1 MNIFLWTQILCLITT
16 VGATVYIYI
25 KRKKLG
31 FWIVCISYLLILLG
45 TIYIAVRNYPI
56 YWVGYHLTMKA
67 EKQFVLEQ
75 DIEPDEYMD
84 DFKEICDI
92 VEKHYSLADY
102 KGISLKSLRDKYSV
116 KVMNAK
122 NNREYF
128 LAIQQYFSELRNSHT
143 CLRYSKYTT
152 MADAEWRSDSLYVSA
167 NLTEYPLKKG
177 DRILSVDGID
187 VVSWRDSMK
196 NYVPGS
202 TEKGRYVHTEDYV
215 FSSYIDT
222 VRNLCLC
229 RDDSVFNVTVEL
241 SRDGMQRISEHNK
254 EIRSA
259 ETKSIMNSPKD
270 KKEYLTLLSL
280 SGFTDEETEEFIL
293 KYNKVKNYQCIILNL
308 LNNHGGLVRNMEKIA
323 ALLLKHPYQAETL
336 ITPSEDSFKGKLY
349 VMIGQNTFSAAEY
362 LASILK
368 ESGSAVLVG
377 EETTGDFGVRPLT
390 FCTSHDTYFSLGYGK
405 PKTTFKGNPR
415 EGKAVEPHYR
425 IKENAA
431 LSNNFNIVRTAF
443 YLAMNEILEA
453 KMDSL
458 KSSRRKTKQFSSY
471 FRFPTSHTTVRAV
484 PHTAVPILDTIRD
497 TPPLK

>member
-1 MNIFLWTQILCLITT
+1 MIMNTFLWTQVLYLIVI
-16 VGATVYIYI
+16 VGISICIYI

-31 FWIVCISYLLILLG
+31 LWIVSSLYLLILLG

-122 NNREYF
+122 DNREYF

-152 MADAEWRSDSLYVSA
+152 MVDAEWRSDSLYVSA

-405 PKTTFKGNPR
+405 PKTTFKGNLR

-458 KSSRRKTKQFSSY
+458 KKKER
-471 FRFPTSHTTVRAV
+471 
-484 PHTAVPILDTIRD
+484 LE
-497 TPPLK
+497 

>member
-1 MNIFLWTQILCLITT
+1 MIMNTFLWTQVLYLIVI
-16 VGATVYIYI
+16 VGISIYIYI

-67 EKQFVLEQ
+67 EKQFVSEQ

-84 DFKEICDI
+84 DFEEICDI

-122 NNREYF
+122 DNREYF

-187 VVSWRDSMK
+187 VVLWRDSMK
-196 NYVPGS
+196 NYVLGS

-241 SRDGMQRISEHNK
+241 NRDGMERISEHNK
-254 EIRSA
+254 ETR
-259 ETKSIMNSPKD
+259 KSENKRIMDSPQNTQ
-270 KKEYLTLLSL
+270 EYFTLLSL
-280 SGFTDEETEEFIL
+280 SGFTDEDTEEFIL

-308 LNNHGGLVRNMEKIA
+308 LNNSGGLVRNMEKIA
-323 ALLLKHPYQAETL
+323 ALLLKQPYQAETL
-336 ITPSEDSFKGKLY
+336 ITPTEDSFKGRLY

-377 EETTGDFGVRPLT
+377 EETTGDFGTTPLT

-405 PKTTFKGNPR
+405 PKTTFKGEPR

-425 IKENAA
+425 IKESVD
-431 LSNNFNIVRTAF
+431 LSKNFNTVRTTF
-443 YLAMNEILEA
+443 YLAMNDMLEA
-453 KMDSL
+453 KKDSI
-458 KSSRRKTKQFSSY
+458 KKRR
-471 FRFPTSHTTVRAV
+471 
-484 PHTAVPILDTIRD
+484 LE
-497 TPPLK
+497 

>member
-1 MNIFLWTQILCLITT
+1 MIMNTFLWTQVLYLIVI
-16 VGATVYIYI
+16 VGISIYIYI

-67 EKQFVLEQ
+67 EKQFVSEQ

-84 DFKEICDI
+84 DFEEICDI

-122 NNREYF
+122 DNKEYF
-128 LAIQQYFSELRNSHT
+128 LAIQQYFSELKNSHT

-152 MADAEWRSDSLYVSA
+152 MADAEWRCDSLYVSV

-196 NYVPGS
+196 NYVTSS

-229 RDDSVFNVTVEL
+229 RGDSVFNVTVEL
-241 SRDGMQRISEHNK
+241 NRDGMQYISKHNK
-254 EIRSA
+254 DIRNA
-259 ETKSIMNSPKD
+259 ETKSIMNSPKG
-270 KKEYLTLLSL
+270 KKEYLILLSL

-293 KYNKVKNYQCIILNL
+293 KYNKVKNYPCIILSL
-308 LNNHGGLVRNMEKIA
+308 LNNPGGLVRNMEKIA
-323 ALLLKHPYQAETL
+323 SLLLKQSYQAETL
-336 ITPSEDSFKGKLY
+336 ITPSENSFKGRLY
-349 VMIGQNTFSAAEY
+349 VMIGQNTCSAAEH

-377 EETTGDFGVRPLT
+377 EETTGDFGTTPLT
-390 FCTSHDTYFSLGYGK
+390 FCTSHDTYFSLGFGK
-405 PKTTFKGNPR
+405 PKTTFKGEPR

-425 IKENAA
+425 IKESVD
-431 LSNNFNIVRTAF
+431 LSKNFNTVRTAF
-443 YLAMNEILEA
+443 YLAMSDILEA
-453 KMDSL
+453 KKDSL
-458 KSSRRKTKQFSSY
+458 INKER
-471 FRFPTSHTTVRAV
+471 
-484 PHTAVPILDTIRD
+484 LE
-497 TPPLK
+497 

>member
-1 MNIFLWTQILCLITT
+1 MNTFLWAQILCLI
-16 VGATVYIYI
+16 VAVVVSVYIYI

-31 FWIVCISYLLILLG
+31 FWIVCILYLLILLG

-67 EKQFVLEQ
+67 EKQFVSEQ

-84 DFKEICDI
+84 DFEEICDI

-122 NNREYF
+122 DNREYF
-128 LAIQQYFSELRNSHT
+128 LAIQQYFSELKNSHT

-152 MADAEWRSDSLYVSA
+152 MADAEWRCDSLYVSA

-196 NYVPGS
+196 NYVTGS

-229 RDDSVFNVTVEL
+229 RGDSVFNVRVEFN
-241 SRDGMQRISEHNK
+241 RDGMLYISKHNK
-254 EIRSA
+254 DIRNA
-259 ETKSIMNSPKD
+259 ETKSIMNSPKG

-293 KYNKVKNYQCIILNL
+293 KYNKVKNYPCIILSL
-308 LNNHGGLVRNMEKIA
+308 LNNPGGLVRNMEKIA
-323 ALLLKHPYQAETL
+323 ALLLKQSYQAETL
-336 ITPSEDSFKGKLY
+336 ITPSEDSFKGRLY
-349 VMIGQNTFSAAEY
+349 VTIGQNTCSAAEH

-377 EETTGDFGVRPLT
+377 EETTGDFGTTPLT
-390 FCTSHDTYFSLGYGK
+390 FLTSHDTYFTLGYGK
-405 PKTTFKGNPR
+405 PKTTSNGNPR
-415 EGKAVEPHYR
+415 EGKAVEPHFR
-425 IKENAA
+425 IKESVD
-431 LSNNFNIVRTAF
+431 LSKNFNTVRTTF
-443 YLAMNEILEA
+443 YLAMNDMLEA
-453 KMDSL
+453 KKDSL
-458 KSSRRKTKQFSSY
+458 MKKER
-471 FRFPTSHTTVRAV
+471 
-484 PHTAVPILDTIRD
+484 LE
-497 TPPLK
+497 

>member
-1 MNIFLWTQILCLITT
+1 MIMNIFLWTQILCLITT

-128 LAIQQYFSELRNSHT
+128 LATQQYFSELRNSHT

-323 ALLLKHPYQAETL
+323 TLLLKHPYQAETL

-458 KSSRRKTKQFSSY
+458 KKKER
-471 FRFPTSHTTVRAV
+471 
-484 PHTAVPILDTIRD
+484 LE
-497 TPPLK
+497 

>member
-1 MNIFLWTQILCLITT
+1 MIMNIFLWTQILCLITT

-222 VRNLCLC
+222 VRNLCLY

-323 ALLLKHPYQAETL
+323 TLLLKHPYQAETL

-458 KSSRRKTKQFSSY
+458 KKKER
-471 FRFPTSHTTVRAV
+471 
-484 PHTAVPILDTIRD
+484 LE
-497 TPPLK
+497 

>member
-1 MNIFLWTQILCLITT
+1 MIMNTFLWTQVLYLIVI
-16 VGATVYIYI
+16 VGISIYIYI

-31 FWIVCISYLLILLG
+31 FWTVSILYLLILGG
-45 TIYIAVRNYPI
+45 TIYIAVKNYPK
-56 YWVGYHLTMKA
+56 YWFGYHLTMKA
-67 EKQFVLEQ
+67 EKQFVSEQ

-84 DFKEICDI
+84 DFEEICDI

-122 NNREYF
+122 DNKEYF
-128 LAIQQYFSELRNSHT
+128 LAIQQYFSELKNSHT

-167 NLTEYPLKKG
+167 NLTGLSFKKG
-177 DRILSVDGID
+177 DRILSIDGID
-187 VVSWRDSMK
+187 ALSWRDSMK
-196 NYVPGS
+196 NYVTGS

-229 RDDSVFNVTVEL
+229 RGDSVFNVTVEL
-241 SRDGMQRISEHNK
+241 NRDGMQYISKHNK
-254 EIRSA
+254 DIRNA
-259 ETKSIMNSPKD
+259 ETKSIMNSPKG

-293 KYNKVKNYQCIILNL
+293 KYNKVKNYPCIILSL
-308 LNNHGGLVRNMEKIA
+308 LNNPGGLVRNMEKIA
-323 ALLLKHPYQAETL
+323 ALLLKQSYQAETL
-336 ITPSEDSFKGKLY
+336 ITPSEDSFKGRLY
-349 VMIGQNTFSAAEY
+349 VMIGQNTCSAAEH

-377 EETTGDFGVRPLT
+377 EETTGDFGTTPLT
-390 FCTSHDTYFSLGYGK
+390 FLTSHDTYFTLGYGK
-405 PKTTFKGNPR
+405 PKTTSNGNPR

-431 LSNNFNIVRTAF
+431 LLNDFNTVRTTF

-458 KSSRRKTKQFSSY
+458 KKKER
-471 FRFPTSHTTVRAV
+471 
-484 PHTAVPILDTIRD
+484 LE
-497 TPPLK
+497 

>member
-1 MNIFLWTQILCLITT
+1 MNTFLWAQILYLIITI
-16 VGATVYIYI
+16 GSSVYIYI
-25 KRKKLG
+25 KRKKMG
-31 FWIVCISYLLILLG
+31 FWTVSILYLLILGG
-45 TIYIAVRNYPI
+45 TIYIAVKNYPK
-56 YWVGYHLTMKA
+56 YWFGYHLTMKP
-67 EKQFVLEQ
+67 EKQFVSEQ

-84 DFKEICDI
+84 DFEEICDI

-116 KVMNAK
+116 KVMNTK
-122 NNREYF
+122 DNREYF

-152 MADAEWRSDSLYVSA
+152 MADAEWRCDSLYVSA
-167 NLTEYPLKKG
+167 NLTGLSFKKG

-196 NYVPGS
+196 NYVTGS

-241 SRDGMQRISEHNK
+241 SRDGMQHISKHNK
-254 EIRSA
+254 DIRNA

-293 KYNKVKNYQCIILNL
+293 KYNKVKNYPCIILSL
-308 LNNHGGLVRNMEKIA
+308 LNNPGGLVRNMEKIA
-323 ALLLKHPYQAETL
+323 SLLLKQSYQAETL
-336 ITPSEDSFKGKLY
+336 ITPSENSFKGRLY
-349 VMIGQNTFSAAEY
+349 VMIGQNTCSAAEH

-377 EETTGDFGVRPLT
+377 EETTGDFGTTPLT
-390 FCTSHDTYFSLGYGK
+390 FLTSHDTYFTLDM
-405 PKTTFKGNPR
+405 GNLKLLLRVNLVR
-415 EGKAVEPHYR
+415 EGC
-425 IKENAA
+425 
-431 LSNNFNIVRTAF
+431 
-443 YLAMNEILEA
+443 
-453 KMDSL
+453 
-458 KSSRRKTKQFSSY
+458 
-471 FRFPTSHTTVRAV
+471 
-484 PHTAVPILDTIRD
+484 
-497 TPPLK
+497 

>member
-1 MNIFLWTQILCLITT
+1 MIMNIFLWAQILCLITT

-56 YWVGYHLTMKA
+56 YWVGYHLTMTMKA
-67 EKQFVLEQ
+67 EKQFVSEQ

-84 DFKEICDI
+84 DFEEICDI
-92 VEKHYSLADY
+92 VEKHYSLAEY

-122 NNREYF
+122 DNREYF
-128 LAIQQYFSELRNSHT
+128 LAIQQYFSELKNSHT
-143 CLRYSKYTT
+143 YLRYSKYTT

-167 NLTEYPLKKG
+167 NLTGLSFKKG
-177 DRILSVDGID
+177 DRILSIDGID
-187 VVSWRDSMK
+187 ALSWRDSMK
-196 NYVPGS
+196 NYVTGS

-229 RDDSVFNVTVEL
+229 RGDSVFNVTVEL
-241 SRDGMQRISEHNK
+241 NRDGMQYISKHNK
-254 EIRSA
+254 DIRNA
-259 ETKSIMNSPKD
+259 ETKSIMNSPKG

-308 LNNHGGLVRNMEKIA
+308 LNNSGGLVRNMEKIA
-323 ALLLKHPYQAETL
+323 ALLLKQPYQAETL
-336 ITPSEDSFKGKLY
+336 ITPTEDSFKGRLY

-377 EETTGDFGVRPLT
+377 EETTGDFGVTPLT
-390 FCTSHDTYFSLGYGK
+390 FRTSHNTYFSLGYGK
-405 PKTTFKGNPR
+405 PKTTFNGNPR

-431 LSNNFNIVRTAF
+431 LSNDFNTVRTTY
-443 YLAMNEILEA
+443 YLAMDDILEA
-453 KMDSL
+453 KKDSL
-458 KSSRRKTKQFSSY
+458 KKER
-471 FRFPTSHTTVRAV
+471 
-484 PHTAVPILDTIRD
+484 LE
-497 TPPLK
+497 

>member
-1 MNIFLWTQILCLITT
+1 MIMNIFLWTQILCLIVA
-16 VGATVYIYI
+16 VGISIYIYI

-31 FWIVCISYLLILLG
+31 FRIVCISYLLILLG
-45 TIYIAVRNYPI
+45 TIYIAVRNYSI

-67 EKQFVLEQ
+67 EKQFVSEQ

-84 DFKEICDI
+84 DFEEICDI
-92 VEKHYSLADY
+92 VEKHYSLADN

-122 NNREYF
+122 DNREYF

-187 VVSWRDSMK
+187 VVLWRDSMK

-241 SRDGMQRISEHNK
+241 NRDGMERISEHNK
-254 EIRSA
+254 ETR
-259 ETKSIMNSPKD
+259 KSENKRIMDSPKG
-270 KKEYLTLLSL
+270 KKEYLILLSL

-308 LNNHGGLVRNMEKIA
+308 LNNSGGLVRNMEKIA
-323 ALLLKHPYQAETL
+323 SLLLKQSYQAETL
-336 ITPSEDSFKGKLY
+336 ITPSENSFKGRLY
-349 VMIGQNTFSAAEY
+349 VMIGQNTCSAAEH

-377 EETTGDFGVRPLT
+377 EETTGDFGTTPLT
-390 FCTSHDTYFSLGYGK
+390 FCTSHDTYFSLGFGK
-405 PKTTFKGNPR
+405 PKTTFKGEPR

-425 IKENAA
+425 IKESVD
-431 LSNNFNIVRTAF
+431 LSKNFNTVRTAF
-443 YLAMNEILEA
+443 YLAMSDILEA
-453 KMDSL
+453 KKDSL
-458 KSSRRKTKQFSSY
+458 INKER
-471 FRFPTSHTTVRAV
+471 
-484 PHTAVPILDTIRD
+484 LE
-497 TPPLK
+497 

>member
-1 MNIFLWTQILCLITT
+1 MIMNIFLWTQILCLI
-16 VGATVYIYI
+16 VAVVVSVYIYI

-31 FWIVCISYLLILLG
+31 FRIVCISYLLILLG
-45 TIYIAVRNYPI
+45 TIYIAVRNYSI

-67 EKQFVLEQ
+67 EKQFVSEQ

-84 DFKEICDI
+84 DFEEICDI
-92 VEKHYSLADY
+92 VEKHYSLADN

-122 NNREYF
+122 DNREYF

-187 VVSWRDSMK
+187 VVLWRDSMK

-222 VRNLCLC
+222 IRNLCLC

-241 SRDGMQRISEHNK
+241 NRDGMERISEHNK
-254 EIRSA
+254 ETR
-259 ETKSIMNSPKD
+259 KSENKRIMNSPQNTQ
-270 KKEYLTLLSL
+270 EYFTLLSL
-280 SGFTDEETEEFIL
+280 SGFTDEDTEEFIL

-308 LNNHGGLVRNMEKIA
+308 LNNSGGLVRNMEKIA
-323 ALLLKHPYQAETL
+323 ALLLKQPYQAETL
-336 ITPSEDSFKGKLY
+336 ITPTEDSFKGRLY

-377 EETTGDFGVRPLT
+377 EETTGDFGVTPLT
-390 FCTSHDTYFSLGYGK
+390 FRTSHNTYFSLGYGK
-405 PKTTFKGNPR
+405 PKTTFNGNPR

-431 LSNNFNIVRTAF
+431 LSNDFNTVRTTY
-443 YLAMNEILEA
+443 YLAMDDILEA
-453 KMDSL
+453 KKDSL
-458 KSSRRKTKQFSSY
+458 KKER
-471 FRFPTSHTTVRAV
+471 
-484 PHTAVPILDTIRD
+484 LE
-497 TPPLK
+497 

>member
-1 MNIFLWTQILCLITT
+1 MIMNIFLWTQILCLITT

-349 VMIGQNTFSAAEY
+349 VIIGQNTFSAAEY

-458 KSSRRKTKQFSSY
+458 KKKER
-471 FRFPTSHTTVRAV
+471 
-484 PHTAVPILDTIRD
+484 LE
-497 TPPLK
+497 

>member
-1 MNIFLWTQILCLITT
+1 MSTFILADIIS
-16 VGATVYIYI
+16 VVIIIGISIYIYI
-25 KRKKLG
+25 KRKELG
-31 FWIVCISYLLILLG
+31 FLRVSILYLLILG
-45 TIYIAVRNYPI
+45 GIIYITIEKYQQ
-56 YWVGYHLTMKA
+56 YWESYHLTMKP
-67 EKQFVLEQ
+67 EKKFVMAQ
-75 DIEPDEYMD
+75 DIEPDEYID

-92 VEKHYSLADY
+92 IEKHYSLAEY
-102 KGISLKSLRDKYSV
+102 KGISLKSLRDKYSAMV
-116 KVMNAK
+116 KDAK
-122 NNREYF
+122 DNREYF
-128 LAIQQYFSELRNSHT
+128 LAVQQYFSELKNSHT
-143 CLRYSKYTT
+143 SLIYKKYST
-152 MADAEWRSDSLYVSA
+152 MADAEWRRDSLFVSV
-167 NLTEYPLKKG
+167 NLTDLLFKEG
-177 DRILSVDGID
+177 DRILSIDGID
-187 VVSWRDSMK
+187 VLSWRDSMK
-196 NYVPGS
+196 NYVTGS
-202 TEKGRYVHTEDYV
+202 TEKGRIIHTADYV
-215 FSSYIDT
+215 FSSCIDT

-229 RDDSVFNVTVEL
+229 RDDSVFNVKVKL
-241 SRDGMQRISEHNK
+241 NRNGMERISEHNK

-259 ETKSIMNSPKD
+259 ETKSIMNSSKD
-270 KKEYLTLLSL
+270 NEEYFTLLSL

-362 LASILK
+362 FASILK

-431 LSNNFNIVRTAF
+431 LSNNFNTVRIAY
-443 YLAMNEILEA
+443 YLAMNDILEA

-458 KSSRRKTKQFSSY
+458 KKKER
-471 FRFPTSHTTVRAV
+471 
-484 PHTAVPILDTIRD
+484 LE
-497 TPPLK
+497 

>member
-1 MNIFLWTQILCLITT
+1 MIMNIFLWTQILCLI
-16 VGATVYIYI
+16 VAVVVSVYIYI

-31 FWIVCISYLLILLG
+31 FRIVCISYLLILLG
-45 TIYIAVRNYPI
+45 TIYIAVRNYSI

-67 EKQFVLEQ
+67 EKQFVSEQ

-84 DFKEICDI
+84 DFEEICDI
-92 VEKHYSLADY
+92 VEKHYSLADN

-122 NNREYF
+122 DNREYF

-187 VVSWRDSMK
+187 VVLWRDSMK

-222 VRNLCLC
+222 IRNLCLC

-241 SRDGMQRISEHNK
+241 NRDGMERISEHNK
-254 EIRSA
+254 ETR
-259 ETKSIMNSPKD
+259 KSENKRIMDSPQNTQ
-270 KKEYLTLLSL
+270 EYFTLLSL
-280 SGFTDEETEEFIL
+280 SGFTDEDTEEFIL

-308 LNNHGGLVRNMEKIA
+308 LNNSGGLVRNMEKIA
-323 ALLLKHPYQAETL
+323 ALLLKQPYQAETL
-336 ITPSEDSFKGKLY
+336 ITPTEDSFKGRLY

-377 EETTGDFGVRPLT
+377 EETTGDFGVTPLT
-390 FCTSHDTYFSLGYGK
+390 FRTSHNTYFSLGYGK
-405 PKTTFKGNPR
+405 PKTTFNGNPR

-431 LSNNFNIVRTAF
+431 LSNDFNTVRTTY
-443 YLAMNEILEA
+443 YLAMDDILEA
-453 KMDSL
+453 KKDSL
-458 KSSRRKTKQFSSY
+458 KKER
-471 FRFPTSHTTVRAV
+471 
-484 PHTAVPILDTIRD
+484 LE
-497 TPPLK
+497 